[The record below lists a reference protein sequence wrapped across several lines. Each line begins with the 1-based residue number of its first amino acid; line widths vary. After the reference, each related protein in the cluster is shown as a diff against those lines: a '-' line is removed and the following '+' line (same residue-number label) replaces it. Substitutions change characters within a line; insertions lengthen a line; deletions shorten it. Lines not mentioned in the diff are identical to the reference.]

1 MRSPRALIPL
11 LSICAAGA
19 VVAAALTGASIEGL
33 QGDGGPAPAAHADGA
48 APRPD
53 AVTIN
58 AMTWNVC
65 GGAEPGCPLGADPA
79 ALAGQAAQ
87 RMRTTEV
94 GGRKVAANAVLLQEV
109 CEGHVRAFKKTTGL
123 SGWAWA
129 FAAPTKG
136 PSCARGEG
144 RLGVAIGTAAPLAG
158 TERSEIPSPA
168 AGAPV
173 ALCGEVPSW
182 TTRVCVTQLSP
193 SEDATWRRK
202 QAAALAALA
211 GSGRVLVGGDLGAAP
226 ESPAFDPLYRAYAEC
241 DQSGQSRAGAM
252 TRQDWTGAAVEKSD
266 YLFITR
272 SAAVSCSVP
281 AERVRTSD
289 HRPMSAVIRFP

>member
-11 LSICAAGA
+11 LSICAAAA

-33 QGDGGPAPAAHADGA
+33 QGDGAPAPAAHADGA
-48 APRPD
+48 APRPEP
-53 AVTIN
+53 VTIN

-79 ALAGQAAQ
+79 ALSAQVTQ
-87 RMRTTEV
+87 RMRATEV

-109 CEGHVRAFKKTTGL
+109 CEGHVRAFKKAA

-129 FAAPTKG
+129 FAAPSKG
-136 PSCARGEG
+136 ASCAEGQG
-144 RLGVAIGTAAPLAG
+144 RLGVAIGTEAPLAG
-158 TERSEIPSPA
+158 VERTELPA
-168 AGAPV
+168 PAGRAPV

-182 TTRVCVTQLSP
+182 TTRVCVTQLGP
-193 SEDATWRRK
+193 SEDAAGRRK
-202 QAAALAALA
+202 QATAFAALA
-211 GSGRVLVGGDLGAAP
+211 GTGRVLFGGDLGAAP
-226 ESPAFDPLYRAYAEC
+226 ESPAFDPLYRAYEEC
-241 DQSGQSRAGAM
+241 DQSGPSRAGAM
-252 TRQDWTGAAVEKSD
+252 TRQDWTGAAVEKTD
-266 YLFITR
+266 YLFITK

-281 AERVRTSD
+281 AERVKASD